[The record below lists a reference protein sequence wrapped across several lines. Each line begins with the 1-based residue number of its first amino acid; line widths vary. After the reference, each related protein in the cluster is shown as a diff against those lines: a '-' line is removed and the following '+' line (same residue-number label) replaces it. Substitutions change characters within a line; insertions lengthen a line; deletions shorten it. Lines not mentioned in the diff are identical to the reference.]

1 MFKNSGSESESATLS
16 QLVHALKVHT
26 MYNLLKNLQWTSVWN
41 GRVSEA
47 LNVVEDEPGV
57 RDDNQDDD
65 HDNEPDDACFA
76 DVGGIWRLQGG
87 GWGLQVAL

>member
-57 RDDNQDDD
+57 RDDNQEEDDEKD
-65 HDNEPDDACFA
+65 LGDACCA
-76 DVGGIWRLQGG
+76 GVGGVWRVQGG
-87 GWGLQVAL
+87 GRGLQVAL